1 MAPNHNQSQFD
12 IHVTNSVLA
21 IPAPFVINHH
31 STLGKQVILRMLVR
45 FALLVSKGDEKK
57 VPSDILLD
65 IIRPD
70 DTGKTS
76 HNVH

>member
-1 MAPNHNQSQFD
+1 M
-12 IHVTNSVLA
+12 IV
-21 IPAPFVINHH
+21 
-31 STLGKQVILRMLVR
+31 RMLVR
-45 FALLVSKGDEKK
+45 FALLVSKGAQKK
-57 VPSDILLD
+57 VPSDTLLD